1 MGSWRICRIEVG
13 GKEGQRTLLH
23 CIAMEKGFEIGQDL
37 ADNVNWKIGW
47 IGWLG
52 CVALVLLLLGVF
64 MFRGSI
70 QHCLG

>member
-1 MGSWRICRIEVG
+1 
-13 GKEGQRTLLH
+13 
-23 CIAMEKGFEIGQDL
+23 MEKGFEIGQDL